1 MTGTIPPEE
10 GMRRSRICLLHPFD
24 PRGSKV
30 GGLETYIRDFIGFH
44 PPDVNVLLIGVDG
57 RGDLTLGETHW
68 ATFRGRTFEFLPI
81 LHYPDDRAREAA
93 RSVRESITAQFFLAL
108 LRRFGTVARAVRSRR
123 CSLDLRRVEYAW
135 VPVMLGMPFIQML
148 HGEGAP
154 KLKMDSLLKKYP
166 FVHNLGERFAM
177 AMSKKFL
184 CVNPFITERL
194 QQTYP
199 RHRDKIDTLW
209 TWANTDIFRPQ
220 PMPDA
225 SETFRIVFA
234 GRLDEFKNPALM
246 FKTIAALRRR
256 LGDKVEFHYIGT
268 SDTTRF
274 AEFAAITP
282 VTVTHGFKD
291 AAGMAET
298 LANMHAGILTSD
310 FEGMP
315 RCVLETL
322 AVGRPVV
329 ALHLPQL
336 DAVIHDRES
345 GFIVPRDAPQDELAE
360 RLADRFIDLRTAILN
375 KEIDPAA
382 VSRKVDPFTPRT
394 QLARV
399 FHFHREIQR
408 PGASP
413 GLRAARTAH

>member
-1 MTGTIPPEE
+1 
-10 GMRRSRICLLHPFD
+10 
-24 PRGSKV
+24 
-30 GGLETYIRDFIGFH
+30 
-44 PPDVNVLLIGVDG
+44 
-57 RGDLTLGETHW
+57 
-68 ATFRGRTFEFLPI
+68 
-81 LHYPDDRAREAA
+81 
-93 RSVRESITAQFFLAL
+93 
-108 LRRFGTVARAVRSRR
+108 
-123 CSLDLRRVEYAW
+123 
-135 VPVMLGMPFIQML
+135 
-148 HGEGAP
+148 
-154 KLKMDSLLKKYP
+154 
-166 FVHNLGERFAM
+166 
-177 AMSKKFL
+177 
-184 CVNPFITERL
+184 
-194 QQTYP
+194 
-199 RHRDKIDTLW
+199 
-209 TWANTDIFRPQ
+209 
-220 PMPDA
+220 MPDA

-256 LGDKVEFHYIGT
+256 LGDKIEFHYIGT
-268 SDTTRF
+268 SDPTRF

-345 GFIVPRDAPQDELAE
+345 GFIVPRNAPQDELAE
-360 RLADRFIDLRTAILN
+360 RLADRFIDLRTAIHN
-375 KEIDPAA
+375 KEIDPAV

-413 GLRAARTAH
+413 GLRTARTAH